1 MSEVYMG
8 VISRVWQID
17 VITHGHYLE
26 LGRGSGKWGGAQRHG
41 GMSGFVLVI
50 ARYSFYSFSRHL
62 LGTSYVIGTVLGAGH
77 LEWRKTLF
85 LPSGMRR
92 TIKKTEEAL

>member
-1 MSEVYMG
+1 MG
-8 VISRVWQID
+8 VISSVWQID

-77 LEWRKTLF
+77 LEWKKTLL
-85 LPSGMRR
+85 LPSGMRH
-92 TIKKTEEAL
+92 TIEKTEEAL